1 MPRRP
6 ADLQLRSQLVGPF
19 LAYVRAQGG
28 DADGLIRR
36 LDLPATAERDPEV
49 VLSLSVLRDFF
60 EAVEEAVGEPFVGV
74 RVAQRFPRGTWGLLE
89 FTTRLAPTLREAL
102 QRMARYMP
110 LANEVVSLA
119 FEERPGEGSLEHR
132 IAGAPLCLGRHGNEF
147 WMTALLAE
155 ARKMTGRAVV
165 PKRVWLAHPA
175 PRDTREL
182 QVVFGT
188 SQVDFG
194 AGANGFTLSAE
205 DLAAPNTSSDPALLS
220 LLEHHANQ
228 AISQLQ
234 PLQGLPGLV
243 RQRLRE
249 SLGQRLP
256 SIQEMARRLRLSP
269 RTLQRRL
276 SDEGTSFQQQLDA
289 VREELARV
297 YVRESKLPLGEV
309 AYLLGYSELS
319 TFLRAFR
326 RWTGK
331 TPSQFRES

>member
-6 ADLQLRSQLVGPF
+6 ADLPLRTQLVGPF
-19 LAYVRAQGG
+19 LAYARAQGG

-36 LDLPATAERDPEV
+36 LDLPPTAERDPEV
-49 VLSLSVLRDFF
+49 ILPISALRDFF
-60 EAVEEAVGEPFVGV
+60 EAVEDAIGDPFVGV
-74 RVAQRFPRGTWGLLE
+74 HVAQRFPRGTWGLLE

-102 QRMARYMP
+102 ERITRYMP
-110 LANEVVSLA
+110 LANEVVSFT
-119 FEERPGEGSLEHR
+119 FEERPGEGSLEQR

-155 ARKMTGRAVV
+155 ARKMTGHACV
-165 PKRVWLAHPA
+165 PRRVWLAHPA
-175 PRDTREL
+175 PRDTRAL
-182 QVVFGT
+182 VAVFGT
-188 SQVDFG
+188 SRLDFG
-194 AGANGFTLSAE
+194 AQANGFTLSAE
-205 DLAAPNTSSDPALLS
+205 DLSAPNTSSDPALLA

-228 AISQLQ
+228 AISQRQ

-297 YVRESKLPLGEV
+297 YVQESKLPLGEV

-331 TPSQFRES
+331 TPSQFRQS